1 MPVGTPAKSRAGI
14 VHSELR
20 ARVISYM
27 RRVYPAASAALPAPT
42 NPATA
47 GAAAIAKPPSPT
59 VSTMVE
65 SPMSGFASASVKP
78 GK

>member
-1 MPVGTPAKSRAGI
+1 LS
-14 VHSELR
+14 
-20 ARVISYM
+20 
-27 RRVYPAASAALPAPT
+27 ASAAVPAPT
-42 NPATA
+42 KPATA

-65 SPMSGFASASVKP
+65 SPISGLASSSENP